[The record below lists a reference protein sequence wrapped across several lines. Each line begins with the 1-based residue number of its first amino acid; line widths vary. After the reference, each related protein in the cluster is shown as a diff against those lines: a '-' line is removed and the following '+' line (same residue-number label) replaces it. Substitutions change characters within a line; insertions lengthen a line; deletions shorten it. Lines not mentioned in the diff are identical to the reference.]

1 MYPVSEPTGGLPKEF
16 GQLVQPGKSLLFAP
30 EDVAAH
36 RKQWIDE
43 WLQAT
48 SP

>member
-1 MYPVSEPTGGLPKEF
+1 
-16 GQLVQPGKSLLFAP
+16 VQPAKALLFAP
-30 EDVAAH
+30 EEVAAH

-48 SP
+48 SQ